1 MDTDQG
7 KLFVGGISWETTEEK
22 LKDYFQAFG
31 EVIEAVIMK
40 DRATGRAR
48 GFGFVVFADPSV
60 ADVVVLDK
68 HSIDGRL
75 VEAKKAVPREEQQS
89 VNRNNN
95 GNGGGLSPSLVAR
108 TKKIFVGGLAS
119 TVTENDF
126 RKYFEQFGVITD
138 VVVMYDHGTQRPRG
152 FGFITFDSED
162 AVDRV
167 LQKTFHELNEKMV
180 EVKRAIPKDL
190 SASPVRNMG
199 VGLGA
204 SPHRGSPYGAGYAQA
219 FNPSPGSPYG
229 FRMDSRYG
237 SPLSSRGNYSPS
249 YGAMG
254 YGGNGNYSGITNGT
268 YAAGVYGGGGL
279 YSGASYGGGSSGG
292 GGYGSIGPAF
302 SGSNASSAYGSPSGR
317 SVWGSGGASYGGAS
331 NSAVFSGSGGPSPS
345 SYGGAGTWG
354 SSQAPGNNNNSA
366 YGNHRYGYGGGDGS
380 FMSSV
385 SASPAGQSSGYGNSV
400 GAFGV
405 SRTASGGPGS
415 NSYFGDL
422 YGSSGYGDSTWRATP
437 ADTLKAVRTGSGGLG
452 SAVYGLN
459 NSSSGNAEDL
469 PTNNEVYGVSGR
481 QPYKGVAA

>member
-7 KLFVGGISWETTEEK
+7 KLFIGGISWETTEEK

-48 GFGFVVFADPSV
+48 GFGFVVFTDPSV
-60 ADVVVLDK
+60 ADVVVLEK
-68 HSIDGRL
+68 HNIDGRL
-75 VEAKKAVPREEQQS
+75 VEAKKAVPREEQQG

-126 RKYFEQFGVITD
+126 RKYFEQFGAITD

-152 FGFITFDSED
+152 FGFITFDTED

-190 SASPVRNMG
+190 SASPVRNMS

-204 SPHRGSPYGAGYAQA
+204 SPHRGSSYGAGYAQA
-219 FNPSPGSPYG
+219 FNSSPGSPYG

-237 SPLSSRGNYSPS
+237 SPLSSRGSYSPS
-249 YGAMG
+249 YGAIG
-254 YGGNGNYSGITNGT
+254 YVGSGNYGGITNGT
-268 YAAGVYGGGGL
+268 YGAGVYGGGGL
-279 YSGASYGGGSSGG
+279 YNGASYGGGSSGSG
-292 GGYGSIGPAF
+292 GHGGIGLGF
-302 SGSNASSAYGSPSGR
+302 NGSNASGAYGNPSGR
-317 SVWGSGGASYGGAS
+317 NVWGSGGASYGSAN
-331 NSAVFSGSGGPSPS
+331 NSGGFSGSGVPSPT

-354 SSQAPGNNNNSA
+354 SAQVPGNNSNAA
-366 YGNHRYGYGGGDGS
+366 YTYHRYGYGGGETS

-385 SASPAGQSSGYGNSV
+385 SPSHGGQSSGHGNFV
-400 GAFGV
+400 GAFGG
-405 SRTASGGPGS
+405 SRTGSSPGNS
-415 NSYFGDL
+415 SYFGDL
-422 YGSSGYGDSTWRATP
+422 YGSTGYGDSTWRATP
-437 ADTLKAVRTGSGGLG
+437 ADTLKTVRTGSAGLG
-452 SAVYGLN
+452 NAVYGLN
-459 NSSSGNAEDL
+459 SSSNGNAEDL